1 MHQATANG
9 RNTGSGVDP
18 VTETEDEDPGT
29 DTLKDAS
36 DEAVAEM
43 EKRRDGG
50 GHSGTGDIG

>member
-1 MHQATANG
+1 MHQDKANG
-9 RNTGSGVDP
+9 RDTGPGADQVRG
-18 VTETEDEDPGT
+18 TEDETPGT